1 MAQDNKDFT
10 LEDILA
16 EQRAQREQEAAQ
28 SAARPAAPQQKP
40 KPHPLAQQGGSQPP
54 VRQAAAPRQEPAP
67 PQPEETADLNDFAT
81 GTVTRNGEVLQEA
94 YISAPTTTGYDVAF
108 PLTVP
113 QGQVFL
119 MGDNRPRSKD
129 SRSSEIGCVDERALL
144 GKVVLRIRPLE
155 RFGAIS

>member
-1 MAQDNKDFT
+1 MI
-10 LEDILA
+10 DI
-16 EQRAQREQEAAQ
+16 
-28 SAARPAAPQQKP
+28 
-40 KPHPLAQQGGSQPP
+40 
-54 VRQAAAPRQEPAP
+54 
-67 PQPEETADLNDFAT
+67 DFAT

-119 MGDNRPRSKD
+119 MGDNRPPLQ
-129 SRSSEIGCVDERALL
+129 GQPLERDRLRGRAGRLL